1 MKTFLPIFLLLLS
14 FIVVG
19 QSNQAEYLEAKRQ
32 YSLGNYA
39 TAQRSFQGLANDPVF
54 KEYASFYY
62 ALTALKQ
69 GNAKEAYDMWKQ
81 IQQKYPSWDQ
91 QGEVSYWLGY
101 TAFAQGKHWEG
112 FNHIEN
118 LPKPLKESLIVN
130 EFAEMPLEGLE
141 KVYALNPDN
150 LYIGSYL
157 MKAIMRQP
165 YIERDQRLLA
175 ELSDKVGVEVAV
187 QEMDL
192 PFVKK
197 ERYSIAA
204 VLPFMFDSLGNPQSV
219 IRNSI
224 IFDMYMGML
233 EAKED
238 LEQDS
243 IFLDIFPY
251 DTKKKLDKT
260 QEIID
265 DGHLANAD
273 VIVGPLYGG
282 PNQVI
287 SNYSQEQKITM
298 VNPLSSNEQIIGDN
312 PYSFLFKPSY
322 AAQGRAAAEY
332 AKKTFTENK
341 LACIYYETKRD
352 SLIADAYMKAIEAD
366 SFFIVRFERLLSDN
380 GLQVQRDFTDTYE
393 VRLDTLFSEEQIDS
407 IGLIPGRIVKTRPLR
422 DEDDGSIIKDRDGED
437 VLEYYENRFTIPEDS
452 IGHFFVA
459 TNSNH
464 LANNF
469 ISLKEVRIDTIGLMG
484 YESWL
489 DFTLMSFEQLERLK
503 VAMIHPSFVN
513 KEVNMAVIDTLKTEL
528 GKEPSEYHLT
538 GYELVMQLGKLFQVH
553 GKYFQRGLM
562 SGEFIPG
569 LLADGM
575 RYGPYNDNQV
585 VPITLLEDLRLKNYN
600 SEKDKDRVDKE

>member
-1 MKTFLPIFLLLLS
+1 MKIFLPILLVLFS
-14 FIVVG
+14 FIASG

-32 YSLGNYA
+32 YTLGNYS

-62 ALTALKQ
+62 ALTALKL
-69 GNAKEAYDMWKQ
+69 GNTKEAYDMWKQ

-91 QGEVSYWLGY
+91 QGEVSFWLGY
-101 TAFAQGKHWEG
+101 TAFEQEKYWEG

-130 EFAEMPLEGLE
+130 EFAEMPLEDLE
-141 KVYALNPDN
+141 KVYALNLDN
-150 LYIGSYL
+150 LYVGSYL
-157 MKAIMRQP
+157 IKAIMRQP
-165 YIERDQRLLA
+165 YIDRDQQLLA
-175 ELSDKVGVEVAV
+175 ELSDKVGIEVAV

-192 PFVKK
+192 PLVKK

-233 EAKED
+233 EARED
-238 LEQDS
+238 LEEDS
-243 IFLDIFPY
+243 IFLDIFPF
-251 DTKKKLDKT
+251 DTKKKPDVT
-260 QEIID
+260 QEIV
-265 DGHLANAD
+265 NAGYLENSD

-282 PNQVI
+282 PNKVI
-287 SNYSQEQKITM
+287 SRYSQEQKITM
-298 VNPLSSNEQIIGDN
+298 INPLSSNEQIIGDN

-332 AKKTFTENK
+332 AKKTFAENK

-380 GLQVQRDFTDTYE
+380 GLQVQRDFTETFE

-422 DEDDGSIIKDRDGED
+422 DEKDGSIIKDNEGED

-459 TNSNH
+459 TGSNH

-469 ISLKEVRIDTIGLMG
+469 ISLKEVRIDTIGLIG
-484 YESWL
+484 YDSWL
-489 DFTLMSFEQLERLK
+489 DFTLMSYEQLERLQ
-503 VAMIHPSFVN
+503 VALINPGFVDISAN
-513 KEVNMAVIDTLKTEL
+513 TAVIDTLKTEL
-528 GKEPSEYHLT
+528 GKEPSKYHLT
-538 GYELVMQLGKLFQVH
+538 GYELVMQLGKLIDTH

-562 SGEFIPG
+562 SGQFIPG
-569 LLADGM
+569 LLTDGL

-585 VPITLLEDLRLKNYN
+585 VPITLLQDLRLTIQN
-600 SEKDKDRVDKE
+600 SEKTKKE